1 MGLVT
6 LSSVPWIQQTADQKM
21 TTIYYINVQNCQIIK
36 NDKNMHLLEIYTE
49 EGEQR
54 TFYIRDLSTCRFCH
68 LLRGTRTRSL
78 QAQKD
83 DCTNISLILQE
94 TWVK

>member
-1 MGLVT
+1 MDST
-6 LSSVPWIQQTADQKM
+6 NCRSKM

-36 NDKNMHLLEIYTE
+36 NDKNMHLLEIYRE

-54 TFYIRDLSTCRFCH
+54 TFYIRDLSTYRFCH

-83 DCTNISLILQE
+83 DLLTLASFSRRHG
-94 TWVK
+94 